1 MELFFLYLFAY
12 IIEAGILWLY
22 IINIFTPKHS
32 KMLQISIISAS
43 YGVLFL
49 LSFVRSLPLNTIAF
63 TLINFIVIKSLCT
76 AKWRLCLFHAFIV
89 TCFMGLSE
97 MITFAVFSQFEE
109 TLFYTDTH
117 MPLLILLTVLSKSL
131 YFTCV
136 SMIIRWGGFS
146 KKHSK
151 NRTKLTTLLNII
163 PLLLI
168 YIEVSLTAF
177 ILSVAPSVTL
187 RYTLF
192 ASACLLLIINFII
205 IYIYHYT
212 QKKNAEFI
220 DLQLQLQKEYDMAEY
235 YKTLFTQNKNQQILI
250 HDIRKHLLSISQLNA
265 QNEQAKIQQY
275 LDTLLNSSELQD
287 SVRIS
292 DNDLLNSILCHY
304 IKICRD
310 KCIEFKADIRT
321 KSLKKLDY
329 PELTSLFC
337 NLLDNAV
344 EACDNIPDA
353 FIEVSVSQKGNSSLT
368 LINIVNACKHPP
380 IFADNGFPVSTKK
393 DTRKH
398 GLGLKSVN
406 RIVNKYNGSIKMYYD
421 ASAEAYHTIILL
433 TDV

>member
-1 MELFFLYLFAY
+1 MGNFFLYLFIY
-12 IIEAGILWLY
+12 LVEAGILWWY
-22 IINIFTPKHS
+22 IQGVFNLKYSNTLKSIIIFTG
-32 KMLQISIISAS
+32 
-43 YGVLFL
+43 YGILFL
-49 LSFVRSLPLNTIAF
+49 LSFLNSFQINATAF
-63 TLINFIVIKSLCT
+63 LLINFIIIKVLCT
-76 AKWRLCLFHAFIV
+76 CKWSVSIFHALILS
-89 TCFMGLSE
+89 CFVGLCEIGS
-97 MITFAVFSQFEE
+97 FAIFSQFKE
-109 TLFYTDTH
+109 TNFFTDTH
-117 MPLLILLTVLSKSL
+117 MMLVVIVTLLSKLL
-131 YFTCV
+131 YFICV
-136 SMIIRWGGFS
+136 SIIRWSFS
-146 KKHSK
+146 LKDNLDYT
-151 NRTKLTTLLNII
+151 NRITALLNVI
-163 PLLLI
+163 PLILI
-168 YIEVSLTAF
+168 YVGATLITF

-380 IFADNGFPVSTKK
+380 IFADSGFPVSTKK

-406 RIVNKYNGSIKMYYD
+406 RIVNKYNGNIKMYYD
-421 ASAEAYHTIILL
+421 ASAEAYHTIIVL